1 MAGSIARQIIEGEG
15 EYRMSM
21 KTWLCVPTAAT
32 LGTLALPAMSQDDAA
47 RAEQA
52 RKLTATMV
60 QSLGGQLQAAIKEG
74 GPAGAIGVCTGVA
87 PAIAGQL
94 SRQNGVRLT
103 RVSLKVR
110 NPLLGSPDAWEQ
122 AALAGFEARL
132 AKGEP
137 ADKLEF
143 AETVTEPSGRF
154 YRYMKA
160 LPVQPVCLNC
170 HGDAASLTPEVR
182 ERLAQEYPNDHA
194 TGYSVGQIRGA
205 VSVKRPL

>member
-1 MAGSIARQIIEGEG
+1 MAGSAARQIIEGEG
-15 EYRMSM
+15 EYGMSM
-21 KTWLCVPTAAT
+21 KTWFCVSAAAA
-32 LGTLALPAMSQDDAA
+32 LGTIALPAVSQEDVA

-94 SRQNGVRLT
+94 SRQYGVRLS

-122 AALAGFEARL
+122 SALAGFEARL

-143 AETVTEPSGRF
+143 AETVNEPAGRF

-170 HGDAASLTPEVR
+170 HGDAASFTPEVR
-182 ERLAQEYPNDHA
+182 ERLAKEYPNDRA

-205 VSVKRPL
+205 VSVKQPL

>member
-1 MAGSIARQIIEGEG
+1 MRV
-15 EYRMSM
+15 
-21 KTWLCVPTAAT
+21 KTWRCITAAVA
-32 LGTLALPAMSQDDAA
+32 LSAVALPAASQDDAA
-47 RAEQA
+47 LAEQA

-60 QSLGGQLQAAIKEG
+60 QSLGGRLQAAIKEG
-74 GPAGAIGVCTGVA
+74 GPAGAIGVCAGAA
-87 PAIAGQL
+87 PTIAGEL

-103 RVSLKVR
+103 RVSLRVR
-110 NPLLGSPDAWEQ
+110 NPLLGAPDAWEQ

-137 ADKLEF
+137 ADRLEF
-143 AETVTEPSGRF
+143 AEAVTEPAGRY

-170 HGDAASLTPEVR
+170 HGAENDLAPEIR
-182 ERLAQEYPNDHA
+182 ERLAREYPADRA
-194 TGYSVGQIRGA
+194 TGYGLGQIRGA